1 MSVGFAQDKTAIDAR
16 AGGLAASIRDV
27 FTQIQIFEAFLAGK
41 QVADLVAL
49 GYTSDEATE
58 LKTNFGVLD
67 SFRQAFQGLQ
77 AIPNAVNVSGFLS
90 PFVGVN

>member
-1 MSVGFAQDKTAIDAR
+1 MSVGFNQDKTAIDAR
-16 AGGLAASIRDV
+16 VGGLAATTRDL
-27 FTQIQIFEAFLAGK
+27 FTQIQLFQEFLAGK

-67 SFRQAFQGLQ
+67 QFRQAFQGLQ
-77 AIPNAVNVSGFLS
+77 AIPTAVNVSGFLL